1 MEKDKLKRL
10 EQSRKA
16 RKKLHEV
23 RSALL
28 EVYALHWSIEDLADQ
43 IDFDPR
49 ISNLLKSF
57 LDDSKHLSNK
67 IRESSLETDDQIR
80 KAVASERAES
90 KNIKRVARA
99 KNNLSL
105 GG

>member
-10 EQSRKA
+10 EQSNKA

-23 RSALL
+23 RHALL
-28 EVYALHWSIEDLADQ
+28 DLYALHWSIEDLADQ

-57 LDDSKHLSNK
+57 LDDNKHFSNK
-67 IRESSLETDDQIR
+67 IRESSLEADDKIR
-80 KAVASERAES
+80 KAVASERKELR
-90 KNIKRVARA
+90 KRNNKSLARV
-99 KNNLSL
+99 
-105 GG
+105 